1 MEWLKCIR
9 FQSYNLNISIGKSVG
24 YKCLYRWRMRSSD
37 WSSLSLSNWVD
48 GVGIDLISWI
58 KSGWNQNLI
67 HTRIFPLTLIRKIE
81 KSRLEKNFT
90 RYELGQFF
98 EMKFIEWLPVII
110 DGSNQG
116 EIRMN
121 NCWIIQMQLLQ
132 LVPLINNQHEIA
144 LDSNLSKEKLWSRLC
159 LTVKWGSNC
168 WFWLLYLPRIEPL
181 GRI

>member
-9 FQSYNLNISIGKSVG
+9 FQSYNLNISKGKSVG

-98 EMKFIEWLPVII
+98 EIKVIEWLQVII
-110 DGSNQG
+110 DGRVKSGWNQD
-116 EIRMN
+116 E
-121 NCWIIQMQLLQ
+121 QLL
-132 LVPLINNQHEIA
+132 NN
-144 LDSNLSKEKLWSRLC
+144 SCNYYNWYLSSIISMK
-159 LTVKWGSNC
+159 
-168 WFWLLYLPRIEPL
+168 LYLTQIWVKALVTPMFNC
-181 GRI
+181 

>member
-9 FQSYNLNISIGKSVG
+9 FQSYNLNISKGKSVG

-90 RYELGQFF
+90 RYELGKFF
-98 EMKFIEWLPVII
+98 EIKVFEWLQVII
-110 DGSNQG
+110 DGRVKSGWNQD
-116 EIRMN
+116 EQLLN
-121 NCWIIQMQLLQ
+121 NCCNYYSWYLSSIISMKLHLTQIWVKA
-132 LVPLINNQHEIA
+132 LVTPMF
-144 LDSNLSKEKLWSRLC
+144 
-159 LTVKWGSNC
+159 NC
-168 WFWLLYLPRIEPL
+168 
-181 GRI
+181 

>member
-9 FQSYNLNISIGKSVG
+9 FQSYNLNISKGKSVG

-90 RYELGQFF
+90 RYELGQVF
-98 EMKFIEWLPVII
+98 EKKVIEWLQVII
-110 DGSNQG
+110 DGRVKSGWNQD
-116 EIRMN
+116 EQLLN
-121 NCWIIQMQLLQ
+121 NCCNYYSWYLSSIISMKLHLTQIWVKA
-132 LVPLINNQHEIA
+132 LVTPMF
-144 LDSNLSKEKLWSRLC
+144 
-159 LTVKWGSNC
+159 NC
-168 WFWLLYLPRIEPL
+168 
-181 GRI
+181 